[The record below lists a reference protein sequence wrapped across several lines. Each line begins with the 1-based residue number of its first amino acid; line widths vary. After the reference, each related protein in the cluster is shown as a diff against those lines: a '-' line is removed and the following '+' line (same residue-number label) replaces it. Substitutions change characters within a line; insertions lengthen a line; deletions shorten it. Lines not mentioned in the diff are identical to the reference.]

1 MKMNRMLSISFQIK
15 NIKKP
20 ICINCVNFISPE
32 NNYPWD
38 DMPNDELQGK
48 CAKYGFKHLITGKI
62 HYDYAINI
70 RQDKTKCGE
79 DGSLFEEI
87 KTNK

>member
-1 MKMNRMLSISFQIK
+1 MKRMLSISSQIK
-15 NIKKP
+15 NLKKP
-20 ICINCVNFISPE
+20 ICINCVHFISPE

>member
-20 ICINCVNFISPE
+20 ICINCINFISPN

-38 DMPNDELQGK
+38 DIPNDELQGK
-48 CAKYGFKHLITGKI
+48 CAKYGSKHLITGKI